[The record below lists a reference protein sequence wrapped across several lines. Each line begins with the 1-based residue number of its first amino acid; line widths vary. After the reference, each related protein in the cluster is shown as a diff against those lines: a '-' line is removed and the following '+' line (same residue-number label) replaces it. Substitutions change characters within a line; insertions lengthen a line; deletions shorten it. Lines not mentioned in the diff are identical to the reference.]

1 MIILEN
7 GFKIKADESNFTLIK
22 CKTIVKDDGEKEIES
37 TVGYF
42 ATLVQALERYLRE
55 IERQVIQFDTMDI
68 KQAITM
74 LKLAHKG
81 IINEIQTLGGKI

>member
-7 GFKIKADESNFTLIK
+7 GFKIKGEEQNFTLIK
-22 CKTIVKDDGEKEIES
+22 CKTIIKDGVEKEIEK

-42 ATLVQALERYLRE
+42 ATLLQAFERYLRE
-55 IERQVIQFDTMDI
+55 VERQVIQFDTMDI
-68 KQAITM
+68 KEAITM